1 LPTTNAQYS
10 QSKQEGAKFF
20 CVDFPAV
27 RIRPQDK
34 KLDFHE
40 TSAKMIFFDFEAK
53 EGMFHAK
60 LAFSAVAR
68 QTETEIAGPIWIL
81 SGNLPES
88 ATVDST
94 QIRTNLFGSLW
105 HHECIQCANSGSFH
119 WL

>member
-1 LPTTNAQYS
+1 MS
-10 QSKQEGAKFF
+10 I
-20 CVDFPAV
+20 FPAF

-34 KLDFHE
+34 KLEFPE
-40 TSAKMIFFDFEAK
+40 TATKMIFFDFEGK

-88 ATVDST
+88 ATVDSG
-94 QIRTNLFGSLW
+94 QIRTNLSRSLR

-119 WL
+119 RL